1 MTGLA
6 HWNEGGRA
14 MFALGHMQ
22 TFDDAEVMS
31 ALAPIHDHHWALV
44 HFNLT
49 EPPSDYSTAGPIE
62 KCESEGRLP

>member
-1 MTGLA
+1 
-6 HWNEGGRA
+6 

-49 EPPSDYSTAGPIE
+49 ELRQIIQPPGLSRSARAKGDSHDYDYDKRRS
-62 KCESEGRLP
+62 